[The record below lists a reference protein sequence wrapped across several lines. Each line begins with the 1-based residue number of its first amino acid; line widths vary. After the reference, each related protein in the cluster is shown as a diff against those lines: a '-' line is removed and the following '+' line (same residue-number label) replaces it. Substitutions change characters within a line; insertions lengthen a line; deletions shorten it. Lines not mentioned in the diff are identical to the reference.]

1 MDEVIVKSLR
11 RLTSPAEE
19 EALRLWRAE
28 APSNE
33 ERYETIVRIW
43 AATAREDIADAP
55 PRPSASSIIQAAG
68 ERGLITSPGL
78 PLWRKPSSWMRLAG
92 SVALAASF
100 VGGLLAA
107 GLRPDRPLFEANEI
121 KTEPGGRM
129 TLSLND
135 GSVVRL
141 APGSSLRL
149 EASATKRIVWLD
161 GRAFFTVARAADRA
175 FVVRTGAG
183 EVVVH
188 GTRFQVTSESEEG
201 GLEVLVVEGEVA
213 VQAGAEE
220 REVTGGQMAQV
231 QADSTVS
238 VATTDRVEE
247 RLGWMESFLVFRDTP
262 LRDAAREVEA
272 RFGVPVRID
281 DSVPWDRS
289 ITATFQAEPFQSV
302 VDVICHATAVSC
314 VVTDTL
320 AVIRGVRQ
328 DG

>member
-1 MDEVIVKSLR
+1 
-11 RLTSPAEE
+11 
-19 EALRLWRAE
+19 
-28 APSNE
+28 
-33 ERYETIVRIW
+33 
-43 AATAREDIADAP
+43 
-55 PRPSASSIIQAAG
+55 
-68 ERGLITSPGL
+68 
-78 PLWRKPSSWMRLAG
+78 
-92 SVALAASF
+92 VALAASF
-100 VGGLLAA
+100 VGGLLAT
-107 GLRPDRPLFEANEI
+107 GLIPGRPPFEATEI
-121 KTEPGGRM
+121 RTEPGGRM

-149 EASATKRIVWLD
+149 ESSAKERIVWLD

-213 VQAGAEE
+213 VQAGAEPHA
-220 REVTGGQMAQV
+220 VTGGQVAKV

-238 VATTDRVEE
+238 VATADRVQE

-272 RFGVPVRID
+272 RFGVPIRVE
-281 DSVPWDRS
+281 DSASLDRS

-302 VDVICHATAVSC
+302 VDVICRATALSC

-320 AVIRGVRQ
+320 AVIRGVRR
-328 DG
+328 